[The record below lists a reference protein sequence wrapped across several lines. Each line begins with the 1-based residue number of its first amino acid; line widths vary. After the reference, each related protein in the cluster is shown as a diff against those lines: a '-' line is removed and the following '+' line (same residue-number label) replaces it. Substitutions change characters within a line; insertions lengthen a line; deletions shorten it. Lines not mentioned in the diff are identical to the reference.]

1 MKRKTG
7 FFFDERCF
15 WHSTGL
21 HAVTL
26 PVGGWV
32 QPPAGGGHAE
42 SPETKRRM
50 KNLMDVSGLTPQ
62 LELCS
67 AAAASLEDLRRI
79 HPDSYLERFKAI
91 SDNGGGML
99 GKEAPLGPGSYEI
112 ACLSAGLACAAVEAV
127 LKGEL
132 DNAYSLSRPPGH
144 HCLPDQSMGFCFL
157 ANIPIAV
164 ERAKAERFK
173 AISDNGGGMLG
184 KEAPLGPGSYE
195 IACLSAGL
203 ACAAVE
209 AVLKGELDNAYSL
222 SRPPGHHCLPDQS
235 MGFCF
240 LANIPIAVERAK
252 ALLGLGKV
260 AIIDWDVHHGNG
272 TQHIYL
278 QRDDVLT
285 ISLHQDGCFP
295 PGYSG
300 EDDRGVGAGEGYN
313 INIPLLA
320 GAGDDSWRYAL
331 ETIVIPALARF
342 EPELIIVAC
351 GYDANAMDPLARMQL
366 HSDSFRAMTEQVQQA
381 ADRLCGGKLVM
392 VHEGG
397 YAESYVP
404 FCGLAVMETLSGVR
418 TEVQDPLL
426 EFIQQQQPRAAFAQ
440 FQRQAIDRLAQQFGL
455 L

>member
-62 LELCS
+62 LALRS
-67 AAAASLEDLRRI
+67 AAPASLEDLRRI

-132 DNAYSLSRPPGH
+132 DNAYSLSRRPDTTACRTSRWILFPRQYS
-144 HCLPDQSMGFCFL
+144 HCR
-157 ANIPIAV
+157 
-164 ERAKAERFK
+164 RASE
-173 AISDNGGGMLG
+173 
-184 KEAPLGPGSYE
+184 
-195 IACLSAGL
+195 SA
-203 ACAAVE
+203 A
-209 AVLKGELDNAYSL
+209 
-222 SRPPGHHCLPDQS
+222 
-235 MGFCF
+235 
-240 LANIPIAVERAK
+240 
-252 ALLGLGKV
+252 GLGKV

-295 PGYSG
+295 PGYAG

-342 EPELIIVAC
+342 EPELIIIAC

-404 FCGLAVMETLSGVR
+404 FCGLAVMEALSGIR

-440 FQRQAIDRLAQQFGL
+440 FQREAIDRLAQQFGL

>member
-62 LELCS
+62 LALRS
-67 AAAASLEDLRRI
+67 AAPASLEDLRRI

-164 ERAKAERFK
+164 ERAKA
-173 AISDNGGGMLG
+173 
-184 KEAPLGPGSYE
+184 
-195 IACLSAGL
+195 
-203 ACAAVE
+203 
-209 AVLKGELDNAYSL
+209 
-222 SRPPGHHCLPDQS
+222 Q
-235 MGFCF
+235 
-240 LANIPIAVERAK
+240 
-252 ALLGLGKV
+252 LGLGKV

-278 QRDDVLT
+278 QRDDVQTLT
-285 ISLHQDGCFP
+285 CRRPKSSWSP
-295 PGYSG
+295 
-300 EDDRGVGAGEGYN
+300 RW
-313 INIPLLA
+313 A

-342 EPELIIVAC
+342 EPELIIIAC

-404 FCGLAVMETLSGVR
+404 FCGLAVMEALSGIR

-426 EFIQQQQPRAAFAQ
+426 EFIQQQQPRATFAQ

>member
-1 MKRKTG
+1 
-7 FFFDERCF
+7 
-15 WHSTGL
+15 
-21 HAVTL
+21 
-26 PVGGWV
+26 
-32 QPPAGGGHAE
+32 
-42 SPETKRRM
+42 
-50 KNLMDVSGLTPQ
+50 
-62 LELCS
+62 
-67 AAAASLEDLRRI
+67 
-79 HPDSYLERFKAI
+79 
-91 SDNGGGML
+91 ML

-164 ERAKAERFK
+164 ERAKA
-173 AISDNGGGMLG
+173 
-184 KEAPLGPGSYE
+184 
-195 IACLSAGL
+195 
-203 ACAAVE
+203 
-209 AVLKGELDNAYSL
+209 
-222 SRPPGHHCLPDQS
+222 Q
-235 MGFCF
+235 
-240 LANIPIAVERAK
+240 
-252 ALLGLGKV
+252 LGLGKV

-295 PGYSG
+295 PGYAG

-342 EPELIIVAC
+342 EPELIIIAC

-366 HSDSFRAMTEQVQQA
+366 HSDSFRAMTEQVKQA

-404 FCGLAVMETLSGVR
+404 FCGLAVMEALSGIR

-426 EFIQQQQPRAAFAQ
+426 EFIQQQQPRATFAQ

-455 L
+455 Q